1 MRAVLAAAL
10 ATGLVVA
17 GAVTAAPPAALA
29 SPGDQTIMTLTV
41 GGNRL
46 GFASLTVNA
55 DGRSRRLE
63 VCDQLATDGGEVAGQ
78 LMTPS
83 GQIITYPD
91 ANGGGCYLRDIYY
104 AVNWIRAVRD
114 QYHTVW
120 EGAPPL
126 N

>member
-1 MRAVLAAAL
+1 MRRLMHALTVSVALGATLVAVPQAAS
-10 ATGLVVA
+10 
-17 GAVTAAPPAALA
+17 AA
-29 SPGDQTIMTLTV
+29 PGDQTIMTLTV

-46 GFASLTVNA
+46 GFASLTTNA
-55 DGRSRRLE
+55 DGKSRRLE
-63 VCDQLATDGGEVAGQ
+63 VCDQLATDGGEVTGQ

-83 GQIITYPD
+83 GSVISYPD
-91 ANGGGCYLRDIYY
+91 ANGGGCYVRDIFY

-120 EGAPPL
+120 EGAPAL